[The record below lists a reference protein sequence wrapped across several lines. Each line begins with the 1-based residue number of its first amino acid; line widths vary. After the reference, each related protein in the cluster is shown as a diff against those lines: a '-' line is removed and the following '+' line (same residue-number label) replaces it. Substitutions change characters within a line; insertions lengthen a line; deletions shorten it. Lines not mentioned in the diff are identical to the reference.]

1 MFEKMAQKQWSKSD
15 IKSFLELHSYAQ
27 SIMDKKSAVAEDDGL
42 LLVKG
47 KPYFFSIDNEWYPT
61 LHLLLENPT
70 LLPKV
75 VVDKG
80 AIRFV
85 VNGADIMRPG
95 IVTADSWTQANQVV
109 VIVDETVGKPIAV
122 GKCSLTSEALLATSS
137 GKHIKNVHRIGDEIW
152 NKK

>member
-1 MFEKMAQKQWSKSD
+1 MAQKQWSKSD
-15 IKSFLELHSYAQ
+15 IKSFLELHPYAE
-27 SIMDKKSAVAEDDGL
+27 SFMDKKSVVAEDNGI

-47 KPYFFSIDNEWYPT
+47 KPYFFSIDGMWYPT
-61 LHLLLENPT
+61 LHLLLEKDD

-95 IVTADSWTQANQVV
+95 IVSAGRWSVVGKGYQVV
-109 VIVDETVGKPIAV
+109 VIVDETMGKPIAV
-122 GKCSLTSEALLATSS
+122 GKVEMTSDELLATTG
-137 GKHIKNVHRIGDEIW
+137 GKVVKNLHRIGDEIW
-152 NKK
+152 ERK